1 MDATIQI
8 ANVKTVTVVA
18 TALAEPKFNP
28 LERGCYNSLF
38 FFVKIVF
45 VHDFMLMYFE
55 KDFKVLYLV
64 FLK

>member
-1 MDATIQI
+1 MDATIQT

-38 FFVKIVF
+38 FLLKLFL
-45 VHDFMLMYFE
+45 FMILC
-55 KDFKVLYLV
+55 
-64 FLK
+64 